1 MIKQYRLF
9 IVLFCCQSFFLE
21 AQDMSLYFMNGIA
34 QSTAVN
40 PSFLP
45 DRKVVYCLP
54 GFNLG
59 ASNSIGSYN
68 SMLTQN
74 AEGSTFLNT
83 SRLLQQAKAHN
94 FVKAHVGLTTFEAIM
109 GKDNW
114 RFSVSNTLR
123 QNTFFAYPKGL
134 VELAADGNAA
144 HLGET
149 LEIGPDMNVELF
161 GETAF
166 GFMMNLG
173 KVNVGGRIKLLS
185 GIANLSTSRTKA
197 TITTDEEY
205 YQLQVSSDYQI
216 NAGGLLSVD
225 GLVDNGEV
233 EITFDDKALG
243 MSSMFKNPNLG
254 LDLGANMTL
263 LNDKLMLSASIIDL
277 GQIHWRNNAKNY
289 RSQGSFNFEGVDLNG
304 VLEDEGDDFGEAL
317 LDSLE
322 NTFDFT
328 ETANSYK
335 TMLPTRIYMSARYQ
349 AHRLFTA
356 GVLAYIEPYRGQ
368 IYNGLAIDATTH
380 IGKIVDVGLTGSYVY
395 RSANLGAHLALK
407 FGPVQIIAASD
418 NVLALMN
425 PQDHKYTTAR
435 FGMNLAFGKKFIGD
449 TPTEVK

>member
-9 IVLFCCQSFFLE
+9 IALFCCQSFFLQ

-45 DRKVVYCLP
+45 DRKLVFCLP

-74 AEGSTFLNT
+74 AEGNTLLNT
-83 SRLLQQAKAHN
+83 AGLLQQSQAHN
-94 FVKAHVGLTTFEAIM
+94 FVRAHAGLTTFDLIM
-109 GKDNW
+109 GMGNW

-134 VELAADGNAA
+134 VELAAEGNAA

-161 GETAF
+161 GETAI

-173 KVNVGGRIKLLS
+173 KINVGGRIKLLS
-185 GIANLSTSRTKA
+185 GIANISTSRTKA
-197 TITTDEEY
+197 SLTTDEEY
-205 YQLQVSSDYQI
+205 YQLQVNSDYQI
-216 NAGGLLSVD
+216 NSGGLISVE
-225 GLVDNGEV
+225 GLAGEGEV
-233 EITFDDKALG
+233 AINFNDKEFG
-243 MSSMFKNPNLG
+243 MGSMFKNPNLG

-277 GQIHWRNNAKNY
+277 GQIKWRNNAKNY
-289 RSQGSFNFEGVDLNG
+289 RAQGSFNFEGVDLNG
-304 VLEDEGDDFGEAL
+304 ALEEGGDDFGKAL

-328 ETANSYK
+328 ETENSYK
-335 TMLPTRIYMSARYQ
+335 TMLPTRVYMSARYK
-349 AHRLFTA
+349 AHRLLTA
-356 GVLAYIEPYRGQ
+356 GVLAYVEPYRGQ

-380 IGKIVDVGLTGSYVY
+380 VGKIVDVGLTGSYVY
-395 RSANLGAHLALK
+395 RSANLGAHLVLK

-418 NVLALMN
+418 NVLALIK

-435 FGMNLAFGKKFIGD
+435 FGMNLAFGKKFVGD